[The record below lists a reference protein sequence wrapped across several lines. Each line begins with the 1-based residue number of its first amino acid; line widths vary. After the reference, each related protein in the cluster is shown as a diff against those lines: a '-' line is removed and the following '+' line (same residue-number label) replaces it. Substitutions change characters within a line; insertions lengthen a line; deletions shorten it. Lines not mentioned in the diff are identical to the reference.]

1 MPKRNPVN
9 VYDSIEAL
17 DLIAQCFELLRKKK
31 EAALDLIDRL
41 REQKLRHARALRHVI
56 GTEAV

>member
-1 MPKRNPVN
+1 M
-9 VYDSIEAL
+9 YDSIEAL